1 MPKRYNQP
9 CPVAKT
15 LEVIGDR
22 WTLLVVRDLLR
33 GTRRFQDLLGSLPG
47 IAPNILSARL
57 KLMEEHGL
65 IKRSFYSDH
74 PPRAEYALT
83 DQGRELGM
91 VVGALAAWGARHVH
105 QRARL
110 VHAGCG
116 HPVSARLLLPGLQG
130 KGCRGSGRR
139 GHAGSSSSRNSS
151 TARLKASGW
160 SRLPKWPAGE
170 SSTKRDVRD
179 PSAPSRAWAR
189 ARGPRRRRRA
199 GSAREISGS
208 RSVM

>member
-1 MPKRYNQP
+1 MAKQYHQS

-33 GTRRFQDLLGSLPG
+33 ATQRFQDLLGSLPG

-65 IKRSFYSDH
+65 IRRTLYSDH

-83 DQGRELGM
+83 DRGRELGM
-91 VVGALAAWGARHVH
+91 VVGALAAWGGRHVH
-105 QRARL
+105 RETQL

-116 HPVSARLLLPGLQG
+116 HPVSVGYYCPDCKEGVRGADVAVTRVRAR
-130 KGCRGSGRR
+130 RGSPAPR
-139 GHAGSSSSRNSS
+139 G
-151 TARLKASGW
+151 
-160 SRLPKWPAGE
+160 
-170 SSTKRDVRD
+170 
-179 PSAPSRAWAR
+179 
-189 ARGPRRRRRA
+189 
-199 GSAREISGS
+199 
-208 RSVM
+208 

>member
-1 MPKRYNQP
+1 MAKQYNQS

-33 GTRRFQDLLGSLPG
+33 GTQRFQDLLGSLPG

-65 IKRSFYSDH
+65 IRRTLYSDH

-83 DQGRELGM
+83 DRGRELGM
-91 VVGALAAWGARHVH
+91 VVGALAAWGGRHVH
-105 QRARL
+105 RETQL

-116 HPVSARLLLPGLQG
+116 HPVSVGYYCPDCKEGVRGADVTVTRVRAR
-130 KGCRGSGRR
+130 RGSPAPR
-139 GHAGSSSSRNSS
+139 G
-151 TARLKASGW
+151 
-160 SRLPKWPAGE
+160 
-170 SSTKRDVRD
+170 
-179 PSAPSRAWAR
+179 
-189 ARGPRRRRRA
+189 
-199 GSAREISGS
+199 
-208 RSVM
+208 

>member
-1 MPKRYNQP
+1 MAKRYNQS

-33 GTRRFQDLLGSLPG
+33 GTQRFQDLLGSLPG

-65 IKRSFYSDH
+65 IRRQLYSDH

-83 DQGRELGM
+83 DRGRELGM
-91 VVGALAAWGARHVH
+91 VVGALAAWGGRHVH
-105 QRARL
+105 REAQL

-116 HPVSARLLLPGLQG
+116 HPVSVGYYCADCKEGV
-130 KGCRGSGRR
+130 RGADVTVRR
-139 GHAGSSSSRNSS
+139 
-151 TARLKASGW
+151 
-160 SRLPKWPAGE
+160 
-170 SSTKRDVRD
+170 
-179 PSAPSRAWAR
+179 AR
-189 ARGPRRRRRA
+189 ARRGSPAPR
-199 GSAREISGS
+199 G
-208 RSVM
+208 